1 MANNVANYIGN
12 IGKSVAYAA
21 VDDFKSMAP
30 ATADFA
36 ENNAELYKTIYDSIR
51 NYRNTYVRAQG
62 LIKGSKVY
70 EAADVGI
77 RNIIESIKTGT
88 FYSKEREEKINSR
101 IMGFD
106 DDTGSAID
114 ESSWGDLSLDQF
126 ESDMNDDFGSFSDG
140 DVAIVETIQA
150 SSRANADAVSMAI
163 ARTGEYTANINR
175 AGTDLLYTQNEKF
188 YNRFS
193 NELESINTNIINIL
207 DFNSKVVQVHAD
219 NSQKYYETTTN
230 IMQEQLKLLKKIAD
244 NVVPDENS
252 KKTKE
257 KITYDSIVT
266 SNGVP
271 NLKTYFDNVKKNF
284 GNTMRQYIPSM
295 DMGMEG
301 NELLTLV
308 TNPLAFIPKFFVN
321 SLVPKTM
328 EKAMTELDKSITGF
342 FGSLMTKANKMKNS
356 DSPLLSAI
364 GNILGINGR
373 LKSNLNTNT
382 YEKGKVPWD
391 GKSKK
396 ALEEVIP
403 TYLAKIESLLSG
415 QNAKIFDYEA
425 GAFVNAKDISK
436 QFDSM
441 KESFV
446 KSFSSEMNGLIN
458 ELKKNLTFD
467 SLKDKESLDND
478 IKTIFTEMFNS
489 GEYFDVN
496 NKNLDSLA
504 TKYGVSSRNMKLF
517 RTMFKNT
524 PLSAQQQINARL
536 MEEREN
542 QTKRFNK
549 MEEENSIYK
558 MLFNNS
564 NLSEYVKTD
573 KTTGI
578 TTPKGVYGNL
588 LSVEDKKGHNIFYY
602 LENINK
608 ELTWI
613 RLRGTNG
620 SVSSNTNY
628 YNNNYVDVSNGYDSY
643 KVDLEN
649 SFKDLKTPNR
659 PGYKS
664 QRELYNKQR
673 RKDEERFIQNEDK
686 RRSKN
691 KNLVNASTYDE
702 SEEDIASKL
711 GLAIERKKIEEEM
724 KNARE
729 ETKRKSLIDQLLES
743 DSISKKFQTLRDR
756 LNNIAQ
762 KPITFL
768 TDSIRKADQHLYQV
782 IYGSEDGKGFMD
794 LLMDKTK
801 ETFNRLNTW
810 LDEKILQPFKNKMGI
825 EDMRDLGSSLM
836 KRMGINPEEFKE
848 KISTF
853 LFGEKNGD
861 KREGGLF
868 GSTIQATKD
877 IFSNSWKYIKD
888 AVKGTWSDVKNSNFV
903 QAIKEKTKNPFESL
917 TNKGHELQL
926 SHDESNNYADYDETD
941 DTNVDGTPKRK
952 KSRYIDFIEADTGG
966 VHDKRYWEWK
976 LKMLQE
982 NKSKFK
988 SMAAYIRQVDNARE
1002 HLKAFEEEGRGN
1014 KRSNMI
1020 RHTSKMYNKLYS
1032 QLGLDSLM
1040 TPNELMQISRD
1051 VNKDRRLSNFN
1062 DNATIDD
1069 IMNSVK
1075 NLYKNKSGKQENYKN
1090 IIEILNGKKSEYGS
1104 NVFLLD
1110 LLNGTINPRTTSRQF
1125 VEQFPNLVS
1134 DPRFNPQ
1141 GNNNQGAGGV
1151 PDVLVGYVKDIRDF
1165 MMDLK
1170 DRLKPQVRNT
1180 RRPSIPQFNIPGP
1193 YNIDPSEDEAMK
1205 NMSSGLADVIYQ
1217 FFVKNFHHFDQ
1228 GSNVL
1233 DRPVLASLKEGELV
1247 LQPKTVN
1254 ALTNLLN
1261 TIAEGIGQNDFDLG
1275 KHANG
1280 LYQKI
1285 QGKAKKQGITNLD
1298 FLDNILDRV
1307 DTSKMDKYQIEALQS
1322 VVSGVKDEYRA
1333 NNEVDEKGIPID
1345 PVKRAAYMEMRP
1357 FIQKMGVEFVS
1368 GLSSV
1373 KKSLFGNSEE
1383 ENSEKFGEAIDD
1395 ITSQISTYA
1404 PKAIGT
1410 GLLGA
1415 GVSLVTGAVGGPLL
1429 GAAIGAGTSLALQSE
1444 KVQTWLLGEKMG
1456 DERTGGFIPK
1466 KGIDFF
1472 KKYIPDMG
1480 KYGVTGAVAG
1490 LLPMIPFGPVG
1501 GLLLGSSLAFAKN
1514 NEDVRGLIFG
1524 DQGLFSE
1531 KSGQKLKK
1539 MLPRMGLGA
1548 LLTTGLG
1555 IGPFGLLGTALLGAG
1570 AGMLTT
1576 MDGFRDFVL
1585 GKYNEYTGEYEDGIV
1600 PALRH
1605 NIVDPLKNFGKDIKD
1620 KFFEELRTT
1629 FFDPLKRFAKPLGKS
1644 IKNAIN
1650 GIYNMT
1656 EKAIDK
1662 VFGTGIGVP
1671 IRKWFSEK
1679 FIPKTVG
1686 FGKGVGKVASFAGK
1700 YTFGLPFQVLGGI
1713 GDIWTGRQIKH
1724 GDADYLTAAERL
1736 KYSRDH
1742 KLASLGGITGG
1753 ESFKTYGYDKFLA
1766 NAQKEDIDN
1775 VKTTLEGLQDLQL
1788 SDKQKMDMLNKETG
1802 EKISQLYK
1810 YDDSKAIMQAI
1821 NDGDIES
1828 ARLMMKASDAQKI
1841 KSLKDIQ
1848 TNGIDLY
1855 NRKAEKIERKAAKK
1869 GWDEKTIEYKKRQA
1883 ALGLRK
1889 TVLKDLS
1896 AKDQKD
1902 ILDLIQSG
1910 NGSGLNKFVNERIDQ
1925 VDNDGTDIMKFIEN
1939 QKYKYKNFQNQKA
1952 NSDEFRAKYEKELRK
1967 LGIKM
1972 DLDDPKMIDKYLN
1985 YANAELGRF
1994 KDENSD
2000 ELISDTP
2007 DDPVVQ
2013 LDANEQKRHETIVEL
2028 FTSAVNALNTMAYGR
2043 SEDDKNVQNFID
2055 SKVADEKDNVR
2066 DAGYYEGF
2074 SWENK
2079 NEISKTNQLNLKNK
2093 KIKGVRKVV
2102 TGSMNTG
2109 INIRVH
2115 DDHADEKTEDDKIMD
2130 KINNKEKY
2138 NYKYTPQMEEDKK
2151 LDKEERTKRSTFYDR
2166 MMQLVGTGTTEENR
2180 NTNSE
2185 KRKKGTLFDKIGGA
2199 VSGAKDKVKGA
2210 AKNGINSII
2219 SGLVS
2224 LIPGVGPIISMAM
2237 NAVPSLLPILVGG
2250 GILLFAFRKQIGSFI
2265 TEKLPGLIA
2274 DWTPKIITS
2283 IIEAIPDIVNFG
2295 TKITDAITKGLMDTG
2310 LDLGAKLLNA
2320 LGMEGAA
2327 KSLENA
2333 KFANTKNKP
2342 ADAPKTTG
2350 EKVRDTVYNVGK
2362 TVINPLGTV
2371 VSSIDKITEAGVN
2384 IGKGIKNWWNGTGG
2398 PDDNYIDDL
2407 YSGKAKPKYTG
2418 MGGPYNSP
2426 QEYIQAL
2433 VPGAQKAYEKYG
2445 VYPSVTLGQALGE
2458 AGWEMSQPSAYK
2470 DNNLFGIKFA
2480 GNHSPDLQISE
2491 GTAPSDGTGGIYA
2504 HYNSISD
2511 SVEDHGYFLRN
2522 NKRYAEAGAFEAK
2535 NGIDQIK
2542 AIASAGYADDPD
2554 YFSYIS
2560 GLIQSNNL
2568 QQYDTGTYVGTGA
2581 TSSGSSSSSGNSSSD
2596 STSSGLMGMITDF
2609 GNAIS
2614 NAFNKT
2620 FGWNTANNNNNAN
2633 GASSNGSGVMITGN
2647 GIAAKAAQAALSC
2660 LGTPYKYGG
2669 TDPKNGIDCSGLT
2682 QWAYKQAG
2690 VDLSRTTYTQIK
2702 EGAGIS
2708 IVNGDYSNLKVG
2720 DLVFPHIDHVG
2731 MYIGDGK
2738 YVHSPHTGDVVK
2750 ISEMAGRSKWL
2761 AARRIVDEVETT
2773 DTSTGETTT
2782 TSTPSSNVFTEN
2794 AAKNDDNNN
2803 ESSSSS
2809 NSLIASNDI
2818 RANNL
2823 LKYAGGPKDLKKAIG
2838 GAAAK
2843 YFEKA
2848 LGGNQTSG
2856 FGLRDGLGKVSNT
2869 HTGIDIGAEQ
2879 GKKIPSPIG
2888 GRVISKQTPD
2898 KSNGYGNLVVVQD
2911 EQGGEHYFG
2920 HMENQ
2925 SNLKP
2930 GDIVKPGDTLG
2941 RVGNTGNSTGSHLH
2955 YEVRKNGI
2963 PVEPNNALSQY
2974 YAQQTSRSS
2983 KKKNTGIGG
2992 SNEFEGSNNIL
3003 RSLLKAV
3010 LQIANNTQT
3019 LNNILELVSKI
3030 VGGGTSNNS
3039 EGKQAIEQF
3048 RKKTATSANSTLLT
3062 AFSQMNTSNM
3072 SLDNLDTE
3080 QLLELVNKITSE

>member
-1 MANNVANYIGN
+1 MANNVATYIGN
-12 IGKSVAYAA
+12 IGKSVTYAA
-21 VDDFKSMAP
+21 VDKFKSMAP
-30 ATADFA
+30 ATADFV
-36 ENNAELYKTIYDSIR
+36 ENNGELYKTIYDSVR
-51 NYRNTYVRAQG
+51 NYRNTYVRAHDV
-62 LIKGSKVY
+62 IKGSKVY
-70 EAADVGI
+70 EAADVGMQ
-77 RNIIESIKTGT
+77 NIIESIKTGT
-88 FYSKEREEKINSR
+88 FYSKEREDKINSR

-106 DDTGSAID
+106 DDSGTAID

-126 ESDMNDDFGSFSDG
+126 ESDMNNDFGEFSDG
-140 DVAIVETIQA
+140 DVAIVESIQA

-163 ARTGEYTANINR
+163 AKTGEYTANVSR

-193 NELESINTNIINIL
+193 NELESINTNIINLL

-244 NVVPDENS
+244 NVAPDENN
-252 KKTKE
+252 KKKKE

-328 EKAMTELDKSITGF
+328 EKAMAELDKSITGF

-364 GNILGINGR
+364 GNILGISGG
-373 LKSNLNTNT
+373 LKSSLNTNT

-415 QNAKIFDYEA
+415 QNAKIFDYEK
-425 GAFVNAKDISK
+425 GAFVNAIDINK

-446 KSFSSEMNGLIN
+446 KSFSSEMNGLID

-467 SLKDKESLDND
+467 SLRDKESLDKD
-478 IKTIFTEMFNS
+478 IKKIFTEMFNS

-504 TKYGVSSRNMKLF
+504 MKYGVSSRNMKLF

-524 PLSAQQQINARL
+524 PLSAQQQINAKL

-620 SVSSNTNY
+620 SASSNTNY
-628 YNNNYVDVSNGYDSY
+628 YNNDYVDVSTGYDSY
-643 KVDLEN
+643 SVDLIN
-649 SFKDLKTPNR
+649 SFEDLKTPKR

-664 QRELYNKQR
+664 QRELYNERR
-673 RKDEERFIQNEDK
+673 RKDEERFIKNEDR

-702 SEEDIASKL
+702 SEEDIASRL
-711 GLAIERKKIEEEM
+711 QLTIERNKIKDKM
-724 KNARE
+724 KEARE
-729 ETKRKSLIDQLLES
+729 EAKNKSLIDQLLES

-810 LDEKILQPFKNKMGI
+810 LDEKILEPFKNKMGI
-825 EDMRDLGSSLM
+825 EDIRDLGSSLM
-836 KRMGINPEEFKE
+836 KRMGIDPEEFKE

-877 IFSNSWKYIKD
+877 VFSNSWKYIKD
-888 AVKGTWSDVKNSNFV
+888 SVKGTWSDVKNSSFV
-903 QAIKEKTKNPFESL
+903 QSIKEKTKNPFESL

-1002 HLKAFEEEGRGN
+1002 HLEAFEGEGGGDR
-1014 KRSNMI
+1014 RSSMI

-1062 DNATIDD
+1062 DSATIDD

-1090 IIEILNGKKSEYGS
+1090 IIEILDGKKSEYGS

-1125 VEQFPNLVS
+1125 AEQFPNLVS

-1141 GNNNQGAGGV
+1141 GNNNQGTGGV

-1193 YNIDPSEDEAMK
+1193 YNIDSSEDEAMK

-1322 VVSGVKDEYRA
+1322 VVSGVKEEYRA

-1357 FIQKMGVEFVS
+1357 FIQQMGVEFVS

-1490 LLPMIPFGPVG
+1490 LLPILPFGPVG

-1644 IKNAIN
+1644 IKNVIN
-1650 GIYNMT
+1650 GMYNMT

-1662 VFGTGIGVP
+1662 AFGTGIGVP

-1679 FIPKTVG
+1679 LIPKTVG
-1686 FGKGVGKVASFAGK
+1686 FAKGVGKVASFAGK
-1700 YTFGLPFQVLGGI
+1700 YTLGLPFQLLGGI

-1736 KYSRDH
+1736 KYSKDH
-1742 KLASLGGITGG
+1742 KLTSLGGITGG
-1753 ESFKTYGYDKFLA
+1753 ESYKTYGYDKFLA

-1788 SDKQKMDMLNKETG
+1788 SDKQKMDKLNKETG
-1802 EKISQLYK
+1802 DKISQLYK
-1810 YDDSKAIMQAI
+1810 YDDSKAIMKAI

-1855 NRKAEKIERKAAKK
+1855 NKKAEKIERKAAKK

-1910 NGSGLNKFVNERIDQ
+1910 NSSGLNKFINGRIDQ
-1925 VDNDGTDIMKFIEN
+1925 VDNDGNDVIKFIEN
-1939 QKYKYKNFQNQKA
+1939 QKHKYKNFQNQKA
-1952 NSDEFRAKYEKELRK
+1952 NSDEFRAKYEKELSK

-1972 DLDDPKMIDKYLN
+1972 DLNNPKMIDKYLN

-1994 KDENSD
+1994 KDEKSD

-2007 DDPVVQ
+2007 EDPVVQ

-2093 KIKGVRKVV
+2093 KIKGVRKV

-2109 INIRVH
+2109 IDIKVH
-2115 DDHADEKTEDDKIMD
+2115 DDHADEKTEDDKIKD

-2138 NYKYTPQMEEDKK
+2138 NFKYTPQMEEEKNQV
-2151 LDKEERTKRSTFYDR
+2151 KEERIKRNSFYDR
-2166 MMQLVGTGTTEENR
+2166 MMQLVGTGTTDENR
-2180 NTNSE
+2180 NANSE
-2185 KRKKGTLFDKIGGA
+2185 KRKKGTLFDKIGNA
-2199 VSGAKDKVKGA
+2199 VTGAKDKVKGA
-2210 AKNGINSII
+2210 GKGINSII
-2219 SGLVS
+2219 SGLLA
-2224 LIPGVGPIISMAM
+2224 LIPGVGPIASMAI

-2250 GILLFAFRKQIGSFI
+2250 GILLYAFRNQIWSFI
-2265 TEKLPGLIA
+2265 TEKLPALITE
-2274 DWTPKIITS
+2274 WTPKIIS
-2283 IIEAIPDIVNFG
+2283 GIIEAVPGLMDFSANLV
-2295 TKITDAITKGLMDTG
+2295 DAITKGISDVG
-2310 LDLGAKLLNA
+2310 LDLGAKILNA
-2320 LGMEGAA
+2320 IGLEKAA
-2327 KSLENA
+2327 NSLENL
-2333 KFANTKNKP
+2333 KYSNSENKP

-2350 EKVRDTVYNVGK
+2350 EKIRDGLLTGIKYTIAPIPTTISYAKKTYN
-2362 TVINPLGTV
+2362 N
-2371 VSSIDKITEAGVN
+2371 
-2384 IGKGIKNWWNGTGG
+2384 IKNWWKGRGG

-2418 MGGPYNSP
+2418 MGGPYNNA

-2445 VYPSVTLGQALGE
+2445 VFPSVTLGQALGE
-2458 AGWEMSQPSAYK
+2458 AGWQMSQPAAYK

-2491 GTAPSDGTGGIYA
+2491 GTAPSDGTGGVYA

-2511 SVEDHGYFLRN
+2511 SVEDHGFFLRN

-2542 AIASAGYADDPD
+2542 AIANAGYATDPN
-2554 YFSYIS
+2554 YFSFIS
-2560 GLIQSNNL
+2560 GLIKSNNL

-2581 TSSGSSSSSGNSSSD
+2581 TSSGSSSSSENSSSD
-2596 STSSGLMGMITDF
+2596 STSSGLMGMISDF
-2609 GNAIS
+2609 GKAIS

-2620 FGWNTANNNNNAN
+2620 FGWNTANDNN
-2633 GASSNGSGVMITGN
+2633 GGTQNGSGVMITGS

-2660 LGTPYKYGG
+2660 LGTPYKWGG
-2669 TDPKNGIDCSGLT
+2669 TDPKNGGVDCSGLM

-2690 VDLSRTTYTQIK
+2690 VELSRTTTTQIK
-2702 EGAGIS
+2702 EGKGIS
-2708 IVNGDYSNLKVG
+2708 INNGDYSNLKVG
-2720 DLVFPHIDHVG
+2720 DLVFPHTGHVG
-2731 MYIGDGK
+2731 MYIGNGQ
-2738 YVHSPHTGDVVK
+2738 YVHSPQTGDVVK
-2750 ISEMAGRSKWL
+2750 ISEMSGRSKWL
-2761 AARRIVDEVETT
+2761 TARRIVEEGETA
-2773 DTSTGETTT
+2773 TSTAENA
-2782 TSTPSSNVFTEN
+2782 NVFTEN
-2794 AAKNDDNNN
+2794 AAKNEDK
-2803 ESSSSS
+2803 SSSSS
-2809 NSLIASNDI
+2809 SSSGNAGIEFAKKLNNSSTVP
-2818 RANNL
+2818 NL
-2823 LKYAGGPKDLKKAIG
+2823 RIDTLKYAGSGGPRILKKAIG

-2869 HTGIDIGAEQ
+2869 HTGIDIGAKQ

-2898 KSNGYGNLVVVQD
+2898 KSNGYGNLVVVKD
-2911 EQGGEHYFG
+2911 EQGSEHYFG

-2963 PVEPNNALSQY
+2963 PVEPNNALNQY
-2974 YAQQTSRSS
+2974 YTQQTSRSS
-2983 KKKNTGIGG
+2983 KKNTGIGG

-3003 RSLLKAV
+3003 QSLLKAV

-3062 AFSQMNTSNM
+3062 AFSKMNTSNI